1 VDDPGNTSDA
11 VVTKPLLRG
20 VLHTYA
26 AAAAVGAG
34 LVLLSYAP
42 TTRAAIAVAVFVAS
56 LVVLFTVSAIYHRVH
71 WGPLGRKRMRRADH
85 ASIFVLIAG
94 TYTPIALLGLPP
106 ATGNRLLL
114 MIWVGALVGVLVS
127 LFWIQAPKV
136 LVAILAV
143 AVGWTMVPYMG
154 DVRRAY
160 GDLLLGLILAGGVAY
175 SLGAI
180 AYAAKRPVLWPEL
193 FGYHELFHALT
204 LLGAT
209 LHFIVVRAI
218 MGAGCP

>member
-1 VDDPGNTSDA
+1 MEVRGRERDA
-11 VVTKPLLRG
+11 AVQKPLLRG
-20 VLHTYA
+20 VLHTYG

-71 WGPLGRKRMRRADH
+71 WSPRGRKWMRRADH

-94 TYTPIALLGLPP
+94 TYTPIAMLGLPP
-106 ATGNRLLL
+106 GTGNRILLT
-114 MIWVGALVGVLVS
+114 IWVGALLGVLVS

-136 LVAILAV
+136 LVATLAV
-143 AVGWTMVPYMG
+143 AVGWTIVPYMG

-160 GDLLLGLILAGGVAY
+160 GDALFGLILAGGVAY

-180 AYAAKRPVLWPEL
+180 AYAAKRPALWPEV

-209 LHFIVVRAI
+209 LHFIVVRVI
-218 MGAGCP
+218 MGPG